1 MDQRPYPGPPTLF
14 HIRMNVLFCILWAVD
29 FVMFALAVEST
40 VTTGVSGMVL
50 FASEVRA
57 TRVQTVNRHLM
68 ALPF

>member
-14 HIRMNVLFCILWAVD
+14 HIRMNVLFCILWAID

-40 VTTGVSGMVL
+40 VTAGISGMVL

-57 TRVQTVNRHLM
+57 VPVQTITCV
-68 ALPF
+68 